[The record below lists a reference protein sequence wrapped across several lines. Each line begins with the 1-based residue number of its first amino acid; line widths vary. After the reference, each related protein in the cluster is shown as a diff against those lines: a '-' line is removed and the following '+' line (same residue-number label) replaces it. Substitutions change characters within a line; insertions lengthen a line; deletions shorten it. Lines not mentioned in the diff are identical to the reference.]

1 VSARTKGQIHVIG
14 AGLLGTSIGLSLRK
28 LNVDVSLEDSSPAVQ
43 SLAIDFGAGRKLD
56 PTDEVAVVVVCVPP
70 DVTATTIVTALNRF
84 PNAIVTDVASVK
96 AAILEE
102 VVSSSTETSRYVGSH
117 PMAGRETGGAL
128 SGRPDLFTGRPW
140 VIAVEENT
148 NPEAVAVVEKLALD
162 LGATTLRLKA
172 KDHDRA
178 VALISHAPQVVSSL
192 LASRLQEADDFD
204 LALAG
209 QGVRDT
215 TRIAASD
222 PKLWLQIL
230 SMNADQLIPVLKSF
244 QEDLAGVLTSLQ
256 DVSGTGSLAK
266 IGNVLEKGNQGI
278 ARLPGKHGS
287 RNTAYSQVVVMI
299 DDKPGELARLLNEI
313 GEAKVNI
320 EDLKLDHATGAQVGL
335 VDIAVLPAAEEK
347 LIETLK
353 INGWRLAG

>member
-1 VSARTKGQIHVIG
+1 VIG

>member
-1 VSARTKGQIHVIG
+1 MSARTKGQIHVIG

-43 SLAIDFGAGRKLD
+43 SLAIDFGAGRNLEASD
-56 PTDEVAVVVVCVPP
+56 DVVVVVVCVPP
-70 DVTATTIVTALNRF
+70 DVTAASIVSALNRF
-84 PNAIVTDVASVK
+84 PNAVVTDVASVK
-96 AAILEE
+96 ETILEE
-102 VVSSSTETSRYVGSH
+102 LVASNADTSRYVGSH
-117 PMAGRETGGAL
+117 PMAGREKGGAL

-140 VIAVEENT
+140 VIAVEPNT
-148 NPEAVAVVEKLALD
+148 NTDAVDVVEKLALD
-162 LGATTLRLKA
+162 LGASTLRLTA
-172 KDHDRA
+172 KEHDRA

-192 LASRLQEADDFD
+192 LASRLVGADDFD

-230 SMNADQLIPVLKSF
+230 SMNADQLIPILKAF
-244 QEDLAGVLTSLQ
+244 QEDLGQVVKALE
-256 DVSGTGSLAK
+256 DVSGSGSLAK
-266 IGNVLEKGNQGI
+266 IGSVLERGNQGI
-278 ARLPGKHGS
+278 SRLPGKHGS
-287 RNTAYSQVVVMI
+287 RNTSYSQVVVMI

-313 GEAKVNI
+313 GDADVNI

-335 VDIAVLPAAEEK
+335 VELSVLPAAEPK

-353 INGWRLAG
+353 VNGWRLAG

>member
-1 VSARTKGQIHVIG
+1 MSARTKGQIHVIG

-96 AAILEE
+96 AAILQE

>member
-1 VSARTKGQIHVIG
+1 MSARTKGQIHIIG
-14 AGLLGTSIGLSLRK
+14 AGLLGTSIGLALRK
-28 LNVDVSLEDSSPAVQ
+28 LNLDVSLEDSSPAVQ
-43 SLAIDFGAGRKLD
+43 SLAIDFGAGRTLD
-56 PTDEVAVVVVCVPP
+56 QADEVAVVVVCVPP
-70 DVTATTIVTALNRF
+70 DVTAATIISALDRF
-84 PNAIVTDVASVK
+84 PNAVVTDVASVK
-96 AAILEE
+96 AAIL
-102 VVSSSTETSRYVGSH
+102 VQVLSSSAETSRYVGSH

-140 VIAVEENT
+140 VIAVEKST
-148 NPEAVAVVEKLALD
+148 NSDAVTVVEKLALD
-162 LGATTLRLKA
+162 LGSTTIRLTA

-192 LASRLQEADDFD
+192 LASRLQDADDFD

-230 SMNADQLIPVLKSF
+230 SMNADQLIPILKSF
-244 QEDLAGVLTSLQ
+244 QDDLARVVNSLQ
-256 DVSGTGSLAK
+256 DVSGTDSLAK
-266 IGNVLEKGNQGI
+266 ISKVLEKGNQGI

-287 RNTAYSQVVVMI
+287 TNTAYSQVVVMI

-313 GEAKVNI
+313 GDAKVNI

-353 INGWRLAG
+353 VNGWRLAG